1 MGFELEA
8 FLDQHIWREDRQD
21 NGDEA
26 GSIRENEAWETGIQR
41 QYYIKELTVGWRHG
55 LSLRAPAKQVR
66 SCEFKPK
73 YRKQNNPPTK
83 KKKKTHIILTN
94 GLIKITQAQLSLF

>member
-1 MGFELEA
+1 MEM
-8 FLDQHIWREDRQD
+8 RQVRSGKTRHGKQEFRD
-21 NGDEA
+21 K
-26 GSIRENEAWETGIQR
+26 
-41 QYYIKELTVGWRHG
+41 YYIKELTVGWRHG

-83 KKKKTHIILTN
+83 KKKNPHYINEWLD
-94 GLIKITQAQLSLF
+94 